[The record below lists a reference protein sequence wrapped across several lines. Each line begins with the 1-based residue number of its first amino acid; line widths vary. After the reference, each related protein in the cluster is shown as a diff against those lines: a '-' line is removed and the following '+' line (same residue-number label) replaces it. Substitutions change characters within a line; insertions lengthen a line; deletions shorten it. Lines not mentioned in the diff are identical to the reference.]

1 MEILEVRRRFRVA
14 FFLVFTWNVTFLQT
28 FAFKWARLEVPE
40 SLLTKRKVKMA
51 GYIGQVPL
59 TVFIDRA
66 EANRQPSWSN
76 KLQVGKQ
83 RIYVFFGQKDN
94 IFLGNNT
101 RILSPL
107 G

>member
-14 FFLVFTWNVTFLQT
+14 FFLVFTWNVAFLQT
-28 FAFKWARLEVPE
+28 FAFQWARLEVPE

-51 GYIGQVPL
+51 GCIGQVPL
-59 TVFIDRA
+59 TVFIDRV
-66 EANRQPSWSN
+66 EANWTN

>member
-14 FFLVFTWNVTFLQT
+14 FFLVFTWNVAFLQT

-59 TVFIDRA
+59 TVFIDRV

-83 RIYVFFGQKDN
+83 RIHVFFGQKDN